1 MRKLYEKNEVLFAVL
16 WIVLYCVIV
25 GTVRG
30 NFGDESGV
38 QMLVLIAFAA
48 GITFFVKQNHLEG
61 KYGLARWPRSWKRY
75 LFFIP
80 MWILATGNIWD
91 GISPSFKG
99 SALVFAMVSMALVG
113 FVEEMIFRGFLFKAM
128 LIKNRPAVAV
138 GVSALTFGI
147 GHIINLL
154 TGQASVETGVQIVW
168 AVVWGLVF
176 TMVFYRS
183 GSIIPCII
191 AHSMIDVFSVL
202 STDNETADW
211 IYVGA
216 VIVVGIIYSIYLIR
230 LKGSNE

>member
-48 GITFFVKQNHLEG
+48 GITFFVKQNHLEE
-61 KYGLARWPRSWKRY
+61 KYGLAGWPRSWKRY

-168 AVVWGLVF
+168 AIVWGLVF